1 MWKNARG
8 RLTTKRQ
15 AKSAEK
21 NFYPFSTT
29 SCPFSEIIHRIWK
42 NGLKIGNIQISKS
55 ENT

>member
-21 NFYPFSTT
+21 NSNPSSTT
-29 SCPFSEIIHRIWK
+29 SCPFAQTIHRIWK